1 MRRNHLMYSIVTG
14 GVPSANTDRGTIYD
28 KKYQSTSSSL
38 TLGGGTYTRTDWPSG
53 SIIDATGPYNFIIT
67 GTRTP

>member
-1 MRRNHLMYSIVTG
+1 MSFVFPNHKKEAPFQGYMGFG
-14 GVPSANTDRGTIYD
+14 GGAT
-28 KKYQSTSSSL
+28 SL